1 MVAAMT
7 SISRIVLLSL
17 GLAAA
22 ATCAA
27 CAPPHRDVAAADVP
41 KLTSLKELMD
51 VQATIADPQFKK
63 VGDEATY
70 TDADY
75 AAFEE
80 VSNRIL
86 ATSTKAKEFSKG
98 NPDFDRLC
106 DALHDRAEKLGAA
119 AKAKNGKASSDGLV
133 EMKKVCKECH
143 SKHR

>member
-1 MVAAMT
+1 MT
-7 SISRIVLLSL
+7 MISRSLLLSL

-27 CAPPHRDVAAADVP
+27 CAPPHRDVVAADVP
-41 KLTSLKELMD
+41 KLTNLKELMD
-51 VQATIADPQFKK
+51 VQATTADPQFKK

-80 VSNRIL
+80 TSNRIL
-86 ATSTKAKEFSKG
+86 ATSVKAKEFSKG
-98 NPDFDRLC
+98 NADFDRLC

-119 AKAKNGKASSDGLV
+119 AKAKNGKAASDGLA

>member
-1 MVAAMT
+1 MT

-86 ATSTKAKEFSKG
+86 ATSTKAK
-98 NPDFDRLC
+98 
-106 DALHDRAEKLGAA
+106 
-119 AKAKNGKASSDGLV
+119 NGKASSDGLV

>member
-1 MVAAMT
+1 MT
-7 SISRIVLLSL
+7 SIRRSSLVLLLSI
-17 GLAAA
+17 GTAVAAS
-22 ATCAA
+22 AA

-41 KLTSLKELMD
+41 KLTSLSDLMD

-63 VGDEATY
+63 VGDEAKY

-86 ATSTKAKEFSKG
+86 ATSLKAKEFSKG
-98 NPDFDRLC
+98 NADFDRLC

-119 AKAKNGKASSDGLV
+119 AKAKNGKGASDALA

>member
-1 MVAAMT
+1 MST
-7 SISRIVLLSL
+7 IRRSSLVLLLSI
-17 GLAAA
+17 GAAA
-22 ATCAA
+22 AASAA

-41 KLTSLKELMD
+41 KLTSLSDLMD

-63 VGDEATY
+63 VGDEAKY

-86 ATSTKAKEFSKG
+86 ATSLKAKELSKG
-98 NPDFDRLC
+98 NADFDRLC

-119 AKAKNGKASSDGLV
+119 AKAKNGKGSSDALA

>member
-1 MVAAMT
+1 MT
-7 SISRIVLLSL
+7 QICRVSRAYIVILAIA
-17 GLAAA
+17 GAAA
-22 ATCAA
+22 AAA

-41 KLTSLKELMD
+41 KLTNLKELMD

-75 AAFEE
+75 ANFEE

-98 NPDFDRLC
+98 NADFERLC

-119 AKAKNGKASSDGLV
+119 AKAKNGKASSDGLA